1 MKIGFGLPTAG
12 AWATPDAIAA
22 IAQGAESL
30 RYSSLWTF
38 QRLLYALAPR
48 NEYYGAPGGMWP
60 EAFKRTLDPI
70 VTLTLAAAR
79 TRTIRLGVSVLIVPF
94 YEPIVLAKQ
103 LATLDYVCQGRL
115 DVGLGTGWSLD
126 EFEAVGASTARR
138 GARADEF
145 IRCLKT
151 VWTQER
157 VEFAGE
163 FYRIPPC
170 RVEPKPAQRP
180 HPPILVGGYNDAVFR
195 RAAEEGDGYTGGNIP
210 IAEMATVVARVRAAA
225 ERAGRDPATFP
236 IVCRGAFNLTPA
248 PLGAGRRALWG
259 SAEEIRDDVRR
270 YAKAGVTEL
279 FLDPNF
285 QPGGA
290 ILDGVLEQMAAL
302 APASY
307 R

>member
-1 MKIGFGLPTAG
+1 MRIGFGLPTAG
-12 AWATPDAIAA
+12 TWATPEAIEVVARR
-22 IAQGAESL
+22 AEAL
-30 RYSSLWTF
+30 GYSSLWTF
-38 QRLLYALAPR
+38 QRLLYALEPR
-48 NEYYGAPGGMWP
+48 NEYYGAPGAVWP
-60 EAFKRTLDPI
+60 EFFKRTLDPVI
-70 VTLTLAAAR
+70 VLTLAAAC
-79 TRTIRLGVSVLIVPF
+79 TRTVRLGVSVLIVPF

-103 LATLDYVCQGRL
+103 LATLDYVSHGRL
-115 DVGLGTGWSLD
+115 DVGLGIGWSLD
-126 EFEAVGASTARR
+126 EFEAVGASARER

-157 VEFAGE
+157 VEFAGK
-163 FYRIPPC
+163 FYRIPAC
-170 RVEPKPAQRP
+170 RVEPKPVQRP

-195 RAAEEGDGYTGGNIP
+195 RAAELGDGYTGGNIP
-210 IAEMATVVARVRAAA
+210 LADLATAVARVRAAA

-236 IVCRGAFNLTPA
+236 IVCRGALNLTPA

-259 SAEEIRDDVRR
+259 CAEEIRDDVRR
-270 YAKAGVTEL
+270 YAEAGVTEL

-290 ILDGVLEQMAAL
+290 ILDRVLEQMVVL
-302 APASY
+302 APGSG

>member
-1 MKIGFGLPTAG
+1 MKIGFGLPTG
-12 AWATPDAIAA
+12 GTWATPEAIDAVARR
-22 IAQGAESL
+22 AESL
-30 RYSSLWTF
+30 GYSSLWTF
-38 QRLLYALAPR
+38 QRLLYALSPR
-48 NEYYGAPGGMWP
+48 NEYYGAPGGVWP
-60 EAFKRTLDPI
+60 EVFKRTLDPI
-70 VTLTLAAAR
+70 VVLTLAAAC

-103 LATLDYVCQGRL
+103 LATLDYVCHGRL
-115 DVGLGTGWSLD
+115 DVGLGIGWSLD
-126 EFEAVGASTARR
+126 EFEAVGASAKRR
-138 GARADEF
+138 GTRADEF

-157 VEFAGE
+157 VEFEGE

-180 HPPILVGGYNDAVFR
+180 HPPVLVGGYNEAVFR
-195 RAAEEGDGYTGGNIP
+195 RAAEVGDGYTGGNIP
-210 IAEMATVVARVRAAA
+210 LADMATTVERVRAAA

-259 SAEEIRDDVRR
+259 AADEIRDDVRR
-270 YAKAGVTEL
+270 YADAGVTEL

-290 ILDGVLEQMAAL
+290 VLDRVLGQMEAL
-302 APASY
+302 APKGGG
-307 R
+307 